1 MEDNTVFQEM
11 ETSARYAAIKQMVH
25 ENADTAYELTM
36 AEVTTYYAKYVNG
49 PGDDMDVFRVAT
61 RDIFDL
67 MHNIFYMSYTIA
79 CRDDD
84 MDDVPEEDRKEFEHL
99 IDNMRFIRDHAMS
112 TQEELSS
119 ECNKRMIQVHEYF
132 EGMKKKQQEITDSM
146 ERMTENLGNA
156 ISLLEQEMQRRGIDP
171 IAPME
176 DVQDNELRSVII

>member
-1 MEDNTVFQEM
+1 MGDNTVFQEM

-36 AEVTTYYAKYVNG
+36 GEVTTYYTKYVNG
-49 PGDDMDVFRVAT
+49 PGDDMDEFRTDT

-67 MHNIFYMSYTIA
+67 MHTTFYMSYTIA
-79 CRDDD
+79 CQDDD
-84 MDDVPEEDRKEFEHL
+84 MEDVPEEDRKEFEHL

-112 TQEELSS
+112 TQKELST
-119 ECNKRMIQVHEYF
+119 ECNKRMIEVHEYF
-132 EGMKKKQQEITDSM
+132 EGMKKRQQEISDSM

-156 ISLLEQEMQRRGIDP
+156 ISALEQEMQRRGIEP
-171 IAPME
+171 GAPME

>member
-25 ENADTAYELTM
+25 ENPDTAYELTM
-36 AEVTTYYAKYVNG
+36 AEVTTYYANYVNG
-49 PGDDMDVFRVAT
+49 PGDDMGVFRVAT

-112 TQEELSS
+112 TQEELWT
-119 ECNKRMIQVHEYF
+119 EYNKRMIAVHEYF
-132 EGMKKKQQEITDSM
+132 EGMKKKQQEISDSM

-156 ISLLEQEMQRRGIDP
+156 ISALEQEMQRRGIDP